1 MFILLLQ
8 IQNRLRV
15 VLIYKKIWRRFNNR
29 GRKKDFISVWTK
41 SRLNLVYQFIL
52 LVWTKTLVKSADSS
66 VHLSHRLKEGNAM
79 ARTALQN
86 CSMWLL
92 RFTCSMCSEGG
103 IQRLGLLY
111 TLSYCLQNG
120 GGWKNRKCGGG
131 QLLYLKKIVQ
141 VLKVDVE
148 TAVHCPQ
155 YKKL

>member
-66 VHLSHRLKEGNAM
+66 VHLLHRLKEGNAV

-86 CSMWLL
+86 GSMWLL
-92 RFTCSMCSEGG
+92 RFTCSMCSP
-103 IQRLGLLY
+103 RV
-111 TLSYCLQNG
+111 LSHQIV
-120 GGWKNRKCGGG
+120 GGWDPAPGSASHTVILSPEWRGEEEQEVWWRPTSLPEKDRSGV
-131 QLLYLKKIVQ
+131 KK
-141 VLKVDVE
+141 
-148 TAVHCPQ
+148 
-155 YKKL
+155 